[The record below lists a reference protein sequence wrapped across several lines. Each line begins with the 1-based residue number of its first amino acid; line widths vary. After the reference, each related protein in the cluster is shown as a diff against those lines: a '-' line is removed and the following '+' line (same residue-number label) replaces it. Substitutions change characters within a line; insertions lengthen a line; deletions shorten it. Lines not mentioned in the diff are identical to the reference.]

1 MSLGLLPGGSTGSI
15 GSFLGFDGDG
25 LGGADG
31 LAELAGDTALLA
43 AGVAPK
49 GVLAPKPRRQGAL
62 FERVVDGGGLLED
75 GAQSDHETA
84 NEFSQKP
91 TEKSFNKKLGVTKQ
105 PVTVLPGVCGLF
117 RQFSPRWFTFV
128 RVDFGV
134 FS

>member
-31 LAELAGDTALLA
+31 LAELAGDAALLA

-91 TEKSFNKKLGVTKQ
+91 TEKSFNKIRRDKTTSDCFTRCVRPFLSA
-105 PVTVLPGVCGLF
+105 LPTLVHLCKG
-117 RQFSPRWFTFV
+117 
-128 RVDFGV
+128 
-134 FS
+134 